1 MGECYSPFPGF
12 HLWYM
17 FVVCA
22 MRCELI
28 TRKCIYANGRLYS
41 ENMEKYTLN
50 GLPFLFRQSWCYAQF
65 DTRIDPPRITR
76 LVFVDDENGEES
88 EGK

>member
-1 MGECYSPFPGF
+1 
-12 HLWYM
+12 
-17 FVVCA
+17 
-22 MRCELI
+22 
-28 TRKCIYANGRLYS
+28 
-41 ENMEKYTLN
+41 MEKYTLN

-76 LVFVDDENGEES
+76 LVFVDDENEEES